1 MDKQEL
7 IDRLNGNYPEYT
19 QKPQHKKV
27 QREGQLQI
35 ACVRWFRLQYPAFST
50 LLFHPKNE
58 ADGATS
64 GKRIAINAASG
75 VVPGV
80 PDLILALP
88 SMKDGK
94 TGIISE
100 NQEVYFGLGIE
111 LKFGK
116 TNNQSANQKR
126 FQEYW
131 QCAGYKYAL
140 CRSLEAF
147 MQVVNTY
154 MKAAEVNAFEKVRSY
169 HNINDDTAHNKKVL
183 NKIINKKKRRDDHEH
198 GCKRRY

>member
-1 MDKQEL
+1 MDRQEL

-19 QKPQHKKV
+19 KKSATKQKKV
-27 QREGQLQI
+27 QHEGQLQI
-35 ACVRWFRLQYPAFST
+35 ACVRWFRLQYPAYAS

-64 GKRIAINAASG
+64 GKKIAINAASG

-94 TGIISE
+94 TGIIYE
-100 NQEVYFGLGIE
+100 NPEVYFGLGIE
-111 LKFGK
+111 LKYGK

-126 FQEYW
+126 FQGYW

-140 CRSLEAF
+140 CRSLEDF
-147 MQVVNTY
+147 IKVVRDY
-154 MKAAEVNAFEKVRSY
+154 MLSVDYNILQNVNSY
-169 HNINDDTAHNKKVL
+169 HLSDDDTEHNKQVL
-183 NKIINKKKRRDDHEH
+183 NKIIKNKK
-198 GCKRRY
+198 

>member
-1 MDKQEL
+1 MDRQEM

-19 QKPQHKKV
+19 QLPQKPQRKKV

-35 ACVRWFRLQYPAFST
+35 ACVRWFRLQYPVFST

-64 GKRIAINAASG
+64 GKKIAINAASG

-88 SMKDGK
+88 SAK
-94 TGIISE
+94 
-100 NQEVYFGLGIE
+100 NQVEGATLEHPEVYHGLGIE
-111 LKFGK
+111 LKYGK
-116 TNNQSANQKR
+116 TNSQTAHQKL
-126 FQEYW
+126 FQGYW

-140 CRSLEAF
+140 CRSLEDF
-147 MQVVNTY
+147 IQVVKEY
-154 MKAAEVNAFEKVRSY
+154 MSSVSFLTKVDIRSFY
-169 HNINDDTAHNKKVL
+169 LGNDDTEYNKKVL
-183 NKIINKKKRRDDHEH
+183 GKIIKNKK
-198 GCKRRY
+198 

>member
-1 MDKQEL
+1 MDRQEL

-19 QKPQHKKV
+19 KKSATKQKKV

-64 GKRIAINAASG
+64 GKKLAINAASG

-94 TGIISE
+94 TGIIYE
-100 NQEVYFGLGIE
+100 NPEVYFGLGIE
-111 LKFGK
+111 LKYGK

-126 FQEYW
+126 FQGYW

-140 CRSLEAF
+140 CRSLEDF
-147 MQVVNTY
+147 IKVVNDY
-154 MKAAEVNAFEKVRSY
+154 MLSVDLGILKNITSY
-169 HNINDDTAHNKKVL
+169 HLSDDDTEHNKQVL
-183 NKIINKKKRRDDHEH
+183 NKIIKNKK
-198 GCKRRY
+198 

>member
-64 GKRIAINAASG
+64 GKKLAINAASG

-94 TGIISE
+94 TGIIYE
-100 NQEVYFGLGIE
+100 NPEVYFGLGIE
-111 LKFGK
+111 LKYGK

-126 FQEYW
+126 FQGYW
-131 QCAGYKYAL
+131 QCAGYKYA
-140 CRSLEAF
+140 S
-147 MQVVNTY
+147 VVL
-154 MKAAEVNAFEKVRSY
+154 S
-169 HNINDDTAHNKKVL
+169 
-183 NKIINKKKRRDDHEH
+183 KISSKWSRLT
-198 GCKRRY
+198 CKQPKSTPSRKFAPITSSMMILSTTSKY

>member
-1 MDKQEL
+1 MDRQEL

-19 QKPQHKKV
+19 QKPQQKKV

-64 GKRIAINAASG
+64 GKKIAINAASG

-88 SMKDGK
+88 S
-94 TGIISE
+94 IRYEE
-100 NQEVYFGLGIE
+100 NIGDLSPHNAFYHALGIE
-111 LKFGK
+111 LKYGH
-116 TNNQSANQKR
+116 TNQQTAHQKR
-126 FQEYW
+126 FQGYW

-140 CRSLEAF
+140 CRSLEDF
-147 MQVVNTY
+147 IKVVRNY
-154 MKAAEVNAFEKVRSY
+154 MLSVDCNILQDVNSY
-169 HNINDDTAHNKKVL
+169 HLSNDDTEHNKQVL
-183 NKIINKKKRRDDHEH
+183 NKIIKNKN
-198 GCKRRY
+198 

>member
-64 GKRIAINAASG
+64 GKKLAINAASG

-94 TGIISE
+94 T
-100 NQEVYFGLGIE
+100 
-111 LKFGK
+111 
-116 TNNQSANQKR
+116 NNQSANQKR
-126 FQEYW
+126 FQGYW
-131 QCAGYKYAL
+131 QSAGYKYAL
-140 CRSLEAF
+140 CRSLEDFIEVVKAY
-147 MQVVNTY
+147 MQ
-154 MKAAEVNAFEKVRSY
+154 AAEVNAFEKVRSY
-169 HNINDDTAHNKKVL
+169 HLINDDTEHNKQVL
-183 NKIINKKKRRDDHEH
+183 NKIIKNKK
-198 GCKRRY
+198 

>member
-1 MDKQEL
+1 MDRQEL

-19 QKPQHKKV
+19 QKPQQKKI

-64 GKRIAINAASG
+64 GKKIAINAAAG

-88 SMKDGK
+88 S
-94 TGIISE
+94 IRYEE
-100 NQEVYFGLGIE
+100 NIGDLSPHKAFYHALGIE
-111 LKFGK
+111 LKYGH
-116 TNNQSANQKR
+116 TNQQTAHQKD
-126 FQEYW
+126 FQAFWEA
-131 QCAGYKYAL
+131 AGYKYVL
-140 CRSLEAF
+140 CRSLEEVKQ
-147 MQVVNTY
+147 QVDDY
-154 MKAAEVNAFEKVRSY
+154 MRHAPLSARQDVSVVY
-169 HNINDDTAHNKKVL
+169 HSDPATEANKKLL
-183 NKIINKKKRRDDHEH
+183 NKIIKSKK
-198 GCKRRY
+198 

>member
-19 QKPQHKKV
+19 QLPQENRKKKKV

-35 ACVRWFRLQYPAFST
+35 ACVRWFRLQYAAFST

-58 ADGATS
+58 ADGATN
-64 GKRIAINAASG
+64 GKKIAINAASG

-94 TGIISE
+94 IGIISE
-100 NQEVYFGLGIE
+100 NPEIYFGLGIE

-116 TNNQSANQKR
+116 TNNQTAHQKR
-126 FQEYW
+126 FQGYW

-140 CRSLEAF
+140 CRSLEDF
-147 MQVVNTY
+147 MQVVNDY

-169 HNINDDTAHNKKVL
+169 HITNDDTEHNKKVL
-183 NKIINKKKRRDDHEH
+183 NKILKKK
-198 GCKRRY
+198 